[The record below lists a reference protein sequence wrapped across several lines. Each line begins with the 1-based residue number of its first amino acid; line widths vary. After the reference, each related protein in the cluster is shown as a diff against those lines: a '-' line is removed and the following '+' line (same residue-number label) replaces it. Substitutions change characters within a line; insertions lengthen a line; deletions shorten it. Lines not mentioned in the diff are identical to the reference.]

1 MIANKGKSVPIKIG
15 IDTAA
20 KNGREQAAMSEAR
33 TVCGLFPGEAR
44 AVCEW
49 SKGGGQG
56 SPDSSGRWTAHVEAK
71 GWYEFLPF
79 FSAKTMTAHSALH
92 EAATL

>member
-1 MIANKGKSVPIKIG
+1 LRTKEKAP
-15 IDTAA
+15 AA

-33 TVCGLFPGEAR
+33 TVCGLCPGEAR

-71 GWYEFLPF
+71 G
-79 FSAKTMTAHSALH
+79 
-92 EAATL
+92 